1 MLGVRLLCLSVLAVA
16 AAGCGQSVTQ
26 HTTGRAKARRAT
38 SPTRACSTSDLEVWL
53 GLGEGGAA
61 AGSTYYPLELT
72 NVSRSSCRLFGFP
85 GVSAVRSRQLGSP
98 AERDRSHA
106 PRRVVLAPGETAHTV
121 LRIVDVANYPA
132 GRCRP
137 TTAIGLRVN
146 PPDQRTSAEIPFAF
160 RACSRAGPVFLSVG
174 AVEPGVG
181 IPGH

>member
-26 HTTGRAKARRAT
+26 HSSGRAKARQVA
-38 SPTRACSTSDLEVWL
+38 SPTRACSTSGLEVWL

-61 AGSTYYPLELT
+61 AGSMYYPLELT
-72 NVSRSSCRLFGFP
+72 NVSGNSCHLFGFP

-137 TTAIGLRVN
+137 ANALGLRVY
-146 PPDQRTSAEIPFAF
+146 PPDQRAPAEVPFAF
-160 RACSRAGPVFLSVG
+160 RACSRAGPVFLSVA